1 MPGIAFVGVHYKNQS
16 KRRKDL
22 SDRKS
27 EHRKFIKTVLAKWD
41 KSGTGALSFE
51 ELRNWLTD
59 IAKGEKATDE
69 EVRWVQSMANLK
81 DTQRDDSEPGFGGP
95 RTGQENMQSCS
106 VSVLCL
112 AARCAL
118 S

>member
-1 MPGIAFVGVHYKNQS
+1 MPGIAFVGVQYKNQS

-22 SDRKS
+22 SDRKA
-27 EHRKFIKTVLAKWD
+27 EHRQFIKNVLAKWD
-41 KSGTGALSFE
+41 RSGTGALSFE

-69 EVRWVQSMANLK
+69 EVRWVQSMANFK
-81 DTQRDDSEPGFGGP
+81 GTPKDDSEPGVGGP
-95 RTGQENMQSCS
+95 RTGHENMQSSS
-106 VSVLCL
+106 VSISCL